1 MVYHTWIFALK
12 GNINI
17 KLSKFQRHGEYW
29 GGGTLQNTQLKYYK
43 VVAVPMLTY
52 ADENWT
58 TNRSDKRKTS
68 AAMRFLRPTLS
79 YIDKVVQTY
88 VQN

>member
-1 MVYHTWIFALK
+1 
-12 GNINI
+12 
-17 KLSKFQRHGEYW
+17 
-29 GGGTLQNTQLKYYK
+29 
-43 VVAVPMLTY
+43 MLTY